1 MLNELEDLTE
11 VLKTKDRMLDDQIVV
26 IGNLKK
32 TIKDLNDEI
41 QKMNDNKVNNRDY
54 YEEKLQAEYDE
65 NERLKV
71 KNEELNG
78 RLSEMEEEFERMA

>member
-1 MLNELEDLTE
+1 
-11 VLKTKDRMLDDQIVV
+11 MLDEQIVV

-41 QKMNDNKVNNRDY
+41 QKLNDNKVNNRDY